1 LPDRPSIAVLPFDNL
16 SGDPSQEYF
25 SDGMT
30 NDIITDLS
38 KFREMFV
45 IASNSTFTYKGKP
58 VKVQDVSRDLG
69 VRYVLEGSVQR
80 ADERVRINA
89 QLIDATTGHHL
100 WAERYDR
107 DAENLFA
114 VQDEIVANITST
126 LAVKVHATERERA
139 TRKDTDNLEAYDY
152 YLQGR
157 DRFPG
162 WSKEENAEAKVFF
175 EKAIDLDPHFARA
188 YAYLSGLHVND
199 WRWGWADSPEESRR
213 LSLEFAQRASELDP
227 SDSRSHWIMG
237 IIYLQEKQF
246 DRAMAEYERALALN
260 PNDVDF
266 LMEMAEA
273 LVFVGRHEEGL
284 EQMKKTMRLNPIYPD
299 WYLWDLGWVYYF
311 MHRYEESLAAMKQ
324 MKEVPYKAHR
334 TFAAIYA
341 QLGRIEEAKAE
352 AAEYLKHDPDYT
364 MAVDKDWPYKN
375 SEDLELLLDGYRKAG
390 LPE

>member
-1 LPDRPSIAVLPFDNL
+1 
-16 SGDPSQEYF
+16 
-25 SDGMT
+25 
-30 NDIITDLS
+30 
-38 KFREMFV
+38 
-45 IASNSTFTYKGKP
+45 
-58 VKVQDVSRDLG
+58 
-69 VRYVLEGSVQR
+69 LEGSVQR
-80 ADERVRINA
+80 AEGRVRINA

-107 DAENLFA
+107 DAKDLFS
-114 VQDEIVANITST
+114 VQDDIVETITST
-126 LAVKVHATERERA
+126 LAVKVQATERERA
-139 TRKDTDNLEAYDY
+139 LRKDTESLVAYDY

-162 WSKEENAEAKVFF
+162 FTKEENAEAKVFF
-175 EKAIDLDPHFARA
+175 EKAIELDLRFARA
-188 YAYLSGLHVND
+188 YAYLAGLHVND
-199 WRWGWADSPEESRR
+199 WRWGWGDSLEESRR

-227 SDSRSHWIMG
+227 SDSRSHWILG
-237 IIYLQEKQF
+237 IVYLQEKEF

-266 LMEMAEA
+266 RMEMAEA

-284 EQMKKTMRLNPIYPD
+284 ELMKGTMRLNPIYPD

-311 MHRYEESLAAMKQ
+311 MGRYEEALAEMNR

-341 QLGRIEEAKAE
+341 QLGRIEEAKAS
-352 AAEYLKHDPDYT
+352 AAEYLKHDPDYAMT
-364 MAVDKDWPYKN
+364 QEKNWPYKN
-375 SEDLELLLDGYRKAG
+375 PEDLEHLLDGYRKAG